1 MQVIRDD
8 FYLSKLDKIID
19 YMAENSLSAA
29 ITFLDKLDRKIDSLP
44 NMPLKFRQS
53 SYYEDEKIR
62 DLVFKGYTIP
72 YLVDIDKN
80 VIIILDIF
88 KWSYRKQ
95 IK

>member
-1 MQVIRDD
+1 MNIIKDD
-8 FYLSKLDKIID
+8 IFTNSLKQILKYISQDSKSRASKFNIQLSKKISNI
-19 YMAENSLSAA
+19 
-29 ITFLDKLDRKIDSLP
+29 P

-88 KWSYRKQ
+88 KWSYKKQ

>member
-1 MQVIRDD
+1 MNQVLRLNTNKECVFVYRFDILK
-8 FYLSKLDKIID
+8 FNIQLSKKISNI
-19 YMAENSLSAA
+19 
-29 ITFLDKLDRKIDSLP
+29 P

-88 KWSYRKQ
+88 KWSYKKQ